1 MPVLI
6 GVLLASCS
14 EMLYTNIEV
23 LRPAKVTFPAE
34 IDRLLIVNNSVP
46 QANDYGHVTELFN
59 ERQRKVSVDTDSLPV
74 YTMAAFAES
83 VEEKEFFTYVN
94 VQYESLK
101 NTGDYL
107 STTSPSETQIA
118 ELARKNQVNTVISL
132 DRILVNDNVAELF
145 NQEENTF
152 LAYMEARF
160 EKHWTVFFPE
170 MHQKFNLITKDT
182 VYWESESYYRQRAL
196 NGLPVRRD
204 ALIDG
209 ALITGAKDVDKF
221 IPYWEKVDRY
231 FFNFNK
237 KSFKPGMDAVY
248 KKDWEGAIACWEDL
262 LSKSQSE
269 TFKAKIAHNLAVVY
283 EIKEDIGK
291 AYDYSNKALEFF
303 TNSVI
308 VEYQS
313 FMYVAEQNNSLKSR
327 LAEQKLLN
335 RQLGE

>member
-1 MPVLI
+1 M

-14 EMLYTNIEV
+14 EMLYTGIEV

-34 IDRLLIVNNSVP
+34 VNRLLIVNNSQP
-46 QANDYGHVTELFN
+46 QADDYGHVTELFN
-59 ERQRKVSVDTDSLPV
+59 ERKRKVSVDTDSLPV

-94 VQYESLK
+94 VNYESLK
-101 NTGDYL
+101 KTDDFL
-107 STTSPSETQIA
+107 SSTSPSETEIA
-118 ELARKNQVNTVISL
+118 DLATKNQVNAVISL

-170 MHQKFNLITKDT
+170 MHQKFNLVTKDT

-248 KKDWEGAIACWEDL
+248 KKDWEGAITCWKDL
-262 LSKSQSE
+262 LSKTKSE

-283 EIKEDIGK
+283 EIKEDLSK
-291 AYDYSNKALEFF
+291 AYEYSNKSLEIFM
-303 TNSVI
+303 NSV
-308 VEYQS
+308 VVDYKS

-327 LAEQKLLN
+327 LTERKLLN